1 MTKLSYANFAL
12 DYDSKNTDS
21 EGGGWL
27 KNFQDNSFDKT
38 FRVRDWEVWQIE
50 FEEEKKLK
58 KEDSQERN

>member
-1 MTKLSYANFAL
+1 MNFAL

-21 EGGGWL
+21 EVGDWL
-27 KNFQDNSFDKT
+27 KNFQGNSFDKT
-38 FRVRDWEVWQIE
+38 FRARDWEVWQIE